1 MKRQGLLNPDKA
13 DLDNDGQLSS
23 YEEARGKAIE
33 RNMNAMGGILE
44 DERERYVHGG
54 THNEEE
60 EKKEDKLTQESF
72 MQMIANAATQQ
83 GLGPAEYK
91 QQIGRRY
98 AQEQLG
104 EVSDETE
111 EHIRQFAVGDIGQ
124 EDFFKYFIR
133 DAKAL
138 GGLTRLAS
146 IVGKKLLRKK
156 PTSVGKV
163 GNRNFKNETE
173 LENFLISN
181 KHPEAVKFTRQELND
196 IKSNIGGKEE
206 YLDFLREFVLIK
218 DGDIDYIK
226 RAKKGGASSKT
237 IKSYLE
243 TLERNPKAHG
253 GPHDEMDTQMS
264 MLMIKPAM
272 ESDEEMEEN
281 YIDFIMDEA
290 LDDDEQDF
298 LMNELRGNDRLSEV
312 FDKVIEV
319 ASEFSGSGPVEGPGS
334 GVSDSI
340 PARLSDGEFVFTAKA
355 TEQIGE
361 SELMRMM
368 KDAEA
373 EADKRQKAQNG
384 GPIREEQVQMELEQP
399 TETTQNIRVVK
410 ETVDPTAMVQEE
422 EDLTGKEIRSQMM
435 LDPYQRHVRS

>member
-1 MKRQGLLNPDKA
+1 MSMLKPDFIDIDGDGNKTEPMK
-13 DLDNDGQLSS
+13 
-23 YEEARGKAIE
+23 EAAKDAKE
-33 RNMNAMGGILE
+33 RNLKGMGGILE
-44 DERERYVHGG
+44 DERERYANGTLRNPTESYLVYYIQLDDSQRNKIFQEVMKDRTKRMQELTGNKTVGQILGGGMNLSDRLMNALIGQDIDEIAIFRHSAEERKFNELAKKELTKSRESKVEGG
-54 THNEEE
+54 TPA

-124 EDFFKYFIR
+124 EDFFKYFIAR
-133 DAKAL
+133 
-138 GGLTRLAS
+138 
-146 IVGKKLLRKK
+146 
-156 PTSVGKV
+156 
-163 GNRNFKNETE
+163 ET
-173 LENFLISN
+173 
-181 KHPEAVKFTRQELND
+181 
-196 IKSNIGGKEE
+196 
-206 YLDFLREFVLIK
+206 
-218 DGDIDYIK
+218 
-226 RAKKGGASSKT
+226 
-237 IKSYLE
+237 
-243 TLERNPKAHG
+243 KAHG

-373 EADKRQKAQNG
+373 QADERQQAQNG

>member
-33 RNMNAMGGILE
+33 RNMKGMGGLLD
-44 DERERYVHGG
+44 DERERYAEG
-54 THNEEE
+54 TPER
-60 EKKEDKLTQESF
+60 KEDKLTQESF

-156 PTSVGKV
+156 PTSVAKV

-173 LENFLISN
+173 LENFLMSN

-373 EADKRQKAQNG
+373 QADERQQAQNG

>member
-33 RNMNAMGGILE
+33 RNMKGMGGLLD
-44 DERERYVHGG
+44 DERERYAEGTLRNPTESYLDYYIQLDDSQRDKIFQEVMKDRTKRMQELTGNKTVGQILGGGMNLADRLMNALIGSDIDEIAVFRQSAEERKFNELAKKELNKSRESKVEGG
-54 THNEEE
+54 TPER
-60 EKKEDKLTQESF
+60 KEDKLTQESF
-72 MQMIANAATQQ
+72 MQMIADAATKQ

-133 DAKAL
+133 DAK
-138 GGLTRLAS
+138 
-146 IVGKKLLRKK
+146 
-156 PTSVGKV
+156 
-163 GNRNFKNETE
+163 
-173 LENFLISN
+173 
-181 KHPEAVKFTRQELND
+181 QE
-196 IKSNIGGKEE
+196 
-206 YLDFLREFVLIK
+206 
-218 DGDIDYIK
+218 
-226 RAKKGGASSKT
+226 
-237 IKSYLE
+237 
-243 TLERNPKAHG
+243 G
-253 GPHDEMDTQMS
+253 GPMDNQMS
-264 MLMIKPAM
+264 MLIDQPKMT
-272 ESDEEMEEN
+272 SDDEMEEN

-298 LMNELRGNDRLSEV
+298 LMNELRSNDRLSEV

-355 TEQIGE
+355 TEEIGE

-373 EADKRQKAQNG
+373 RADGRQTMANG
-384 GPIREEQVQMELEQP
+384 GNVEEEETVTMPVAEQAP
-399 TETTQNIRVVK
+399 QQDIRVTK
-410 ETVDPTAMVQEE
+410 ETVGAQAGMQEQSDLVDE
-422 EDLTGKEIRSQMM
+422 ELKKSM
-435 LDPYQRHVRS
+435 LSTRPYVRS